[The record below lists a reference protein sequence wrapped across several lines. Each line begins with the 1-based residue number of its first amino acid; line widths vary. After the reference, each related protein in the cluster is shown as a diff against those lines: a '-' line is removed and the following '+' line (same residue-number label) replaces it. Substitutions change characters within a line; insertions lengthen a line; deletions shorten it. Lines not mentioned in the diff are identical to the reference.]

1 MPASAERREGPAPVR
16 FGQRS
21 TRGLLLGLSVARCLS
36 AGTAVCVVV
45 LGLVAGGGIGLV
57 ASGLVWLPLLVATY
71 VSWQGLALCEWAP
84 VVGHWS
90 ARKAARQSEYRARV
104 SVPRPAGT
112 MALPG
117 DAAALR
123 FYEDAESGACMVHD
137 PHRQTLSV
145 TVAVTHPAYVL
156 LSPNDQQSRLTA
168 WGRLL
173 ASLSRFGY
181 CAAIQV
187 LEATVPDP
195 GTGVAGWYER
205 RGTHDGGWADTNYAS
220 LLRQSS
226 HGSSAH
232 RSTITISLDL
242 RRAAK
247 AMREAE
253 RGTKAAAAVLRG
265 QMEALECSLRAA
277 DLHIERWLDAS
288 ALAAIVRQA
297 YDPAAS
303 LRKGWTGATMDHAGP
318 VAVSEHWGYLRH
330 DSGFSTV
337 LWISEWPRQ
346 DVAPNFLHSVVF
358 APGVRRSLCLVA
370 HPLGTAEALRQIRK
384 EKTEAITDSAQRA
397 KIGQIPDLSDR
408 QQYEDVLTREQAL
421 IAGHADME
429 FSGFVTVTA
438 PSRDELSAA
447 VAQIEQAASQSS
459 CETRV
464 LYGRQAQGFVV
475 AALPLARSVT

>member
-1 MPASAERREGPAPVR
+1 MPVAAEPREGPEPVR
-16 FGQRS
+16 FAQRS
-21 TRGLLLGLSVARCLS
+21 TRGLLLGLSAARCLS
-36 AGTAVCVVV
+36 AGTAVGVVV
-45 LGLVAGGGIGLV
+45 LGLVTGGGVGLV
-57 ASGLVWLPLLVATY
+57 ASGLVWVPLLAATY
-71 VSWQGLALCEWAP
+71 VSWQGVAVCEWAP
-84 VVGHWS
+84 VVGHWT
-90 ARKAARQSEYRARV
+90 ARQVVRQAEFRARV

-123 FYEDAESGACMVHD
+123 FYEDTDSGACMVHD
-137 PHRQTLSV
+137 PHCQTFSA

-156 LSPNDQQSRLTA
+156 LSAGDQAGRVSA

-173 ASLSRFGY
+173 ASLSRSGY

-205 RGTHDGGWADTNYAS
+205 RGTHDGGWADTNYAE

-232 RSTITISLDL
+232 RSTLTISLDM

-247 AMREAE
+247 AMREAG
-253 RGTKAAAAVLRG
+253 RGTKGAAAVLRA
-265 QMEALECSLRAA
+265 QMEALEYSLRAA
-277 DLHIERWLDAS
+277 DLHIDRWLDAK
-288 ALAAIVRQA
+288 ALAVIVRQA
-297 YDPAAS
+297 YDPAAR
-303 LRKGWTGATMDHAGP
+303 LRPGETGATLDCAGP
-318 VAVSEHWGYLRH
+318 VAISEHWSYLRH

-358 APGVRRSLCLVA
+358 APGVRRSLSLVA
-370 HPLGTAEALRQIRK
+370 HPLGTQEALRRIRK
-384 EKTEAITDSAQRA
+384 EKTEAVTDSAQRA
-397 KIGQIPDLSDR
+397 KIGQIQDLSDR

-429 FSGFVTVTA
+429 FSGFLTVTA
-438 PSRDELSAA
+438 ASRDELSAA
-447 VAQIEQAASQSS
+447 VAQIEQAASQAS

-464 LYGRQAQGFVV
+464 LFGRQAQGFVV
-475 AALPLARSVT
+475 GALPLARSVT